1 MSLRS
6 SLALLA
12 IGLLG
17 LPTLV
22 AHATDVVW
30 PTTMDRSSLR
40 SPQDYLQPTVSGRI
54 ESGSFGMVREDG
66 KRFHEGI
73 DIRPAKVN
81 ADGEPLDLVLA
92 AMDGQVAYLNPNV
105 NGPYGRYVVL
115 YHPGAEIPAYTLYA
129 HLAKLEPSLR
139 VATPIRGGA
148 VVGLMGHTSAG
159 VSPITKD
166 RSHLHFEVGLI
177 LSTGFNL
184 WYAAQPENRQ
194 SGNLHGLY
202 NGQNLIGM
210 DPLLVL
216 GQPKVDLLA
225 AVRSQPTALT
235 VGLRTSKTPDFV
247 NRYPALV
254 RGDVARAAGWYV
266 EFSWQGMPLRWTALD
281 AKSPQL
287 PAGRWRL
294 LEVDQTQRMRLIQR
308 KMLGGDGRTPGE
320 LLTLH
325 LEILLSTA
333 R

>member
-1 MSLRS
+1 VSLRS
-6 SLALLA
+6 SVALLF
-12 IGLLG
+12 LC
-17 LPTLV
+17 LV
-22 AHATDVVW
+22 ALPSCATDVTW
-30 PTTMDRSSLR
+30 PTTMERASLS
-40 SPQDYLQPTVSGRI
+40 SPQDYLQPTISGKT
-54 ESGSFGMVREDG
+54 ESGAFGMVREDG

-73 DIRPAKVN
+73 DIRPTKTN

-92 AMDGQVAYLNPNV
+92 AMDGQVAYLNPHV

-115 YHPGAEIPAYTLYA
+115 YHAAAEIPVYTLYA
-129 HLAKLEPSLR
+129 HLAKIEPALKLAQPVR
-139 VATPIRGGA
+139 RGA

-166 RSHLHFEVGLI
+166 RSHLHFEVGLV

-184 WYAAQPENRQ
+184 WYAAQAENRQ
-194 SGNLHGLY
+194 SANLHGLY

-210 DPLLVL
+210 DPLLIL
-216 GQPKVDLLA
+216 SQPKVDILTAL
-225 AVRSQPTALT
+225 RSQPTALT
-235 VGLRTSKTPDFV
+235 VGLRTAKTPDFV
-247 NRYPALV
+247 KRYPALA
-254 RGDVARAAGWYV
+254 RGDVGRAAGWYV

-294 LEVDQTQRMRLIQR
+294 LEVDQTQRTRLIQR
-308 KMLGGDGRTPGE
+308 KMLGADGRTPGE
-320 LLTLH
+320 LLTQN

>member
-6 SLALLA
+6 RFALLS
-12 IGLLG
+12 LG
-17 LPTLV
+17 LAAIPSC
-22 AHATDVVW
+22 ATDVTW
-30 PTTMDRSSLR
+30 PTTMDRSSIR
-40 SPQDYLQPTVSGRI
+40 SPQDYLQPTVSGKT

-73 DIRPAKVN
+73 DIRPAKTN

-115 YHPGAEIPAYTLYA
+115 YHAAAEIPVYTLYA

-139 VATPIRGGA
+139 LAQPVRRGTPI
-148 VVGLMGHTSAG
+148 GLMGHTSAG

-184 WYAAQPENRQ
+184 WYASQAENRQ
-194 SGNLHGLY
+194 SANLHGLY

-210 DPLLVL
+210 DPLLIL

-235 VGLRTSKTPDFV
+235 VSLRTNKTPDFV

-294 LEVDQTQRMRLIQR
+294 LEVDQSQRTRLIQR
-308 KMLGGDGRTPGE
+308 KMLGNDGRTPGE
-320 LLTLH
+320 LLTQN

>member
-6 SLALLA
+6 RLALLA
-12 IGLLG
+12 LCLAA
-17 LPTLV
+17 LPSG
-22 AHATDVVW
+22 ATDVTW
-30 PTTMDRSSLR
+30 PTTMDRSAIR
-40 SPQDYLQPTVSGRI
+40 TPQDYLQPTVSGRT

-73 DIRPAKVN
+73 DIRPAKTN

-115 YHPGAEIPAYTLYA
+115 YHPAAEIPVYTLYA
-129 HLAKLEPSLR
+129 HLAKLEPSLKTAQPIR
-139 VATPIRGGA
+139 RGTPI
-148 VVGLMGHTSAG
+148 GLMGHTSAG

-184 WYAAQPENRQ
+184 WYAAQAENRQ

-210 DPLLVL
+210 DPLLLL

-235 VGLRTSKTPDFV
+235 VSIRAAKTPDFV
-247 NRYPALV
+247 SRYPALV

-266 EFSWQGMPLRWTALD
+266 EFSWQGMPIRWTALD

-294 LEVDQTQRMRLIQR
+294 LEIDPAQRARLIQR
-308 KMLGGDGRTPGE
+308 KMLGGDGHTPGE
-320 LLTLH
+320 LLTQT

>member
-6 SLALLA
+6 CVALLSLSLAA
-12 IGLLG
+12 
-17 LPTLV
+17 LPSC
-22 AHATDVVW
+22 ATDVTW
-30 PTTMDRSSLR
+30 PTTMDRSSIR
-40 SPQDYLQPTVSGRI
+40 SPQDYLQPTVSGKT

-73 DIRPAKVN
+73 DIRPAKTN

-105 NGPYGRYVVL
+105 NGPYGRYIVL
-115 YHPGAEIPAYTLYA
+115 YHAAAEIPVYTLYA

-139 VATPIRGGA
+139 LAQPVRRGTPI
-148 VVGLMGHTSAG
+148 GLMGHTSAG

-166 RSHLHFEVGLI
+166 RSHLHFEVGLL

-184 WYAAQPENRQ
+184 WYASQAENRQ
-194 SGNLHGLY
+194 SANLHGLY

-210 DPLLVL
+210 DPLLIL

-235 VGLRTSKTPDFV
+235 VGLRTNKTPDFV

-294 LEVDQTQRMRLIQR
+294 LEVDQSQRTRLIQR

-320 LLTLH
+320 LLTQN